1 MRRAWAVT
9 AAVLALLAGPGSAQE
24 AAGTAP
30 GAVLRALDK
39 VNGQTTDV
47 EMTSG
52 QVGAAFGLEIDLIEC
67 RYPLENPT
75 GDAFAY
81 LVIREEGK
89 LAIAYEGWMIA
100 SSPALS
106 AMDHAR
112 YDVWVLRCSNI

>member
-1 MRRAWAVT
+1 MILRWLAA
-9 AAVLALLAGPGSAQE
+9 AAVSLLPALAGAQE
-24 AAGTAP
+24 AAGTAQ

-39 VNGQTTDV
+39 VNGQTTDL
-47 EMTSG
+47 ELTSG
-52 QVGAAFGLEIDLIEC
+52 EVGAAFGLEIDLIEC
-67 RYPLENPT
+67 RFPAENPT

-112 YDVWVLRCSNI
+112 YDVWVLRCINA